1 MDTTTHTS
9 PGQPQILASYR
20 CDEGL
25 RRLVGQR
32 INGTV
37 ALSDIPAGDQGQVY
51 LIERQLHS
59 QAELDGLVAD
69 YLSLAADLDRPP
81 LRADWLLDR

>member
-9 PGQPQILASYR
+9 PGPPQILASYR

-37 ALSDIPAGDQGQVY
+37 ALSDIPAGDQG
-51 LIERQLHS
+51 RS
-59 QAELDGLVAD
+59 T
-69 YLSLAADLDRPP
+69 
-81 LRADWLLDR
+81 